1 MISYK
6 KRRQDAQTKLKQL
19 KKSHNN
25 STFDKWQCFYYFHT
39 TTIKIYHVNKLN
51 IIFLPIY
58 EVKDF
63 FNTASLIENCLTCPH
78 IPHTYATTT
87 IYHEK
92 VYRAVFNFQE
102 KVV

>member
-1 MISYK
+1 MG
-6 KRRQDAQTKLKQL
+6 

-39 TTIKIYHVNKLN
+39 KTIKIYHVNKLN
-51 IIFLPIY
+51 IIFLPMY
-58 EVKDF
+58 EVKKF
-63 FNTASLIENCLTCPH
+63 FNIASLIENCLTCLR

-87 IYHEK
+87 IYREK
-92 VYRAVFNFQE
+92 VYRVVFNFQE

>member
-6 KRRQDAQTKLKQL
+6 IRRQDAQTKLKQL

-25 STFDKWQCFYYFHT
+25 STFDKWQCFYYFYT

-63 FNTASLIENCLTCPH
+63 FNIASLIENC
-78 IPHTYATTT
+78 
-87 IYHEK
+87 
-92 VYRAVFNFQE
+92 
-102 KVV
+102 